1 MEIDPGFAV
10 SFTKLAIDV
19 FVKSV
24 VLLVICGLMLKIFRY
39 RPASFHSLALNIV
52 IFSLVLLPLMLIITP
67 EWRVPLLPNP
77 AAAVKLGSAQTGLPI
92 ANQIS
97 VAPDKGLTE
106 NPSKELTALQRWPLW
121 FLSAWLIGAIG
132 CLLWQLLGDL
142 SLRWI
147 LRKAQPLRGDR
158 QRALLEELCKEADIN
173 RTVQLYQSGEI
184 NTALISGV
192 FRNKVVLPQSSLQ
205 WSDQQLIIVL
215 SHELA
220 HIRRRDSLI
229 EIPAKIALIL
239 YWCNPLVWLIVRQLR
254 IERERACDNAVLNAG
269 VKPSAYATQLMEVA
283 ADLGAFRKPLWQE
296 AAISEGSGL
305 KDRLLCILDPK
316 LDRKPIRQHTG
327 VAVAILIAVALLLLS
342 PVTIWCNNPYRS
354 QSVASET
361 ESFNRVIRSESATLA
376 KTLSNQRITEL
387 ITLLNDECNDVRFD
401 AVNALS
407 METCNHSVV
416 TALRKTLQDP
426 APEVRQKVAE
436 LLSGIDNKI
445 DARPGK

>member
-10 SFTKLAIDV
+10 WFTKLAIDV

-52 IFSLVLLPLMLIITP
+52 IFGLVLLPLMLIITP

-77 AAAVKLGSAQTGLPI
+77 AAAVNPGSAQTGLPI
-92 ANQIS
+92 ANQKS
-97 VAPDKGLTE
+97 VAPDKGLNKGLTE

-121 FLSAWLIGAIG
+121 FLFAWLTGAIG
-132 CLLWQLLGDL
+132 CLLWLLLGDL

-147 LRKAQPLRGDR
+147 LRKAQPIRGDR
-158 QRALLEELCKEADIN
+158 QRALFKELCKEADID
-173 RTVQLYQSGEI
+173 RTVQLYQSREI
-184 NTALISGV
+184 NTAIISGV
-192 FRNKVVLPQSSLQ
+192 FRNKVVLPQSSHQ
-205 WSDQQLIIVL
+205 WSDQQLRIVL

-269 VKPSAYATQLMEVA
+269 VKPSAYATWLMAVA
-283 ADLGAFRKPLWQE
+283 ADLGAFSNPLWQE

-316 LDRKPIRQHTG
+316 LDRKPIRQHIG
-327 VAVAILIAVALLLLS
+327 VVVAMLIAIALLLLS
-342 PVTIWCNNPYRS
+342 PVTIWCNNPYQR

-361 ESFNRVIRSESATLA
+361 
-376 KTLSNQRITEL
+376 LSNPRMTEL
-387 ITLLNDECNDVRFD
+387 SALHNDECTD
-401 AVNALS
+401 
-407 METCNHSVV
+407 E
-416 TALRKTLQDP
+416 
-426 APEVRQKVAE
+426 
-436 LLSGIDNKI
+436 
-445 DARPGK
+445 